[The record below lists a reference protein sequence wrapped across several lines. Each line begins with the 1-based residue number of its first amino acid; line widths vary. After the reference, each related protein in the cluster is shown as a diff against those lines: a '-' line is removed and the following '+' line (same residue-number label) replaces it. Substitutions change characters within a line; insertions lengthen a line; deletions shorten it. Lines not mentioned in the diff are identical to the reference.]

1 MSELELSSED
11 SLRLNVLLAQQF
23 QAVRI
28 DESKMTVYA
37 LTDKGEAVVTL
48 NPTGRD
54 DQYLRRV
61 RELFSMHVLGS
72 PGGYPVYITR
82 WTRMGQERDSKALH
96 NLLLLGE
103 PEAVVAVVHAPGLTP
118 TLAKLAWWAM
128 PEAENA
134 RRMLA
139 HPLVA
144 QSELAHELA
153 RFLIEYLPFETEPK
167 AIMDSVRLVLQP
179 GLVSEDER
187 HNLWNRANRKGTYY
201 VSFLQAM
208 PDDLPEL
215 CSPHPELGRV
225 ETVLTDLLAESNP
238 YAQLLCKS
246 MSPGGQAFLK
256 TAEAAMD
263 KLMDEATSV
272 ALFDVIGQSFS
283 KARPEGAYVGD
294 SEAALSHAEVCVTDP
309 EVAAPGLAEVLAL
322 VPEQRQRLIA
332 ILTLSFAGE
341 NLLDSFFSHSD
352 TVGSLM
358 RRKLAPWTTP
368 IIEQIRCLRE

>member
-11 SLRLNVLLAQQF
+11 SLRLNVLLAQKL

-28 DESKMTVYA
+28 DESKMILYA
-37 LTDKGEAVVTL
+37 LTDKGEATIQL

-54 DQYLRRV
+54 DRYLRTV
-61 RELFSMHVLGS
+61 RELLSMKILGS

-82 WTRMGQERDSKALH
+82 WTRMGQERDTITLR

-118 TLAKLAWWAM
+118 ELARLAWWAM
-128 PEAENA
+128 PEAEHA

-139 HPLVA
+139 HPVIVESILA
-144 QSELAHELA
+144 QELS

-167 AIMDSVRLVLQP
+167 AMLDSVRLILQP
-179 GLVSEDER
+179 GLISEKEKQ
-187 HNLWNRANRKGTYY
+187 NLWNRANRKGTFY

-208 PDDLPEL
+208 PENLPEQCAAHKQQGQL
-215 CSPHPELGRV
+215 
-225 ETVLTDLLAESNP
+225 ETALAGLVAQQNP

-246 MSPGGQAFLK
+246 LSPMGQIFLK
-256 TAEAAMD
+256 TSEAAMD
-263 KLMDEATSV
+263 KLVDEATSV
-272 ALFDVIGQSFS
+272 ALFEAIGKFFS
-283 KARPEGAYVGD
+283 GAKPKGAQCVD
-294 SEAALSHAEVCVTDP
+294 SEAAVAHAEVCVADP
-309 EVAAPGLAEVLAL
+309 EVAAPGLAEVLKL
-322 VPEQRQRLIA
+322 VPEQRQHLVA

-341 NLLDSFFSHSD
+341 NILDSFFSHSD

-358 RRKLAPWTTP
+358 RRKLSPWTAP
-368 IIEQIRCLRE
+368 ILEQIRVLRS